1 MIIYIYTPS
10 PLVHD
15 SNLCV
20 AHRVVSGGSRVELYD
35 IIVGLSALLV
45 STNRAIPEPLE
56 RGTSNRRLHVSFLC
70 RVYLSYTYR
79 NTPCTDGAEVQQK
92 NETR

>member
-1 MIIYIYTPS
+1 MIIYKYTPS

-20 AHRVVSGGSRVELYD
+20 ALRVASGGSRVGLYN

-56 RGTSNRRLHVSFLC
+56 RGTSNRRLHVSFLYP
-70 RVYLSYTYR
+70 VFTLQTY
-79 NTPCTDGAEVQQK
+79 
-92 NETR
+92 